1 MKNEPSETAAIATEA
16 EKARSDARGAQ
27 FDGPWQ
33 ILIIDD
39 DEDIHTVTKMVLRD
53 FSFMD
58 RGANFLSAYSAA
70 QAEQTL
76 RDTPDIALALLD
88 VVMETDDAGL
98 CLVKKIREE
107 MGNTRLRIILRTGQ
121 PGQAPEQ
128 DVIVRYE
135 INDYKTKAELTAQKL
150 FSAVVSGLRSYRDL
164 VIIEEQIRQRFE
176 ERKQA
181 RREETRLL
189 DLASAISSELQL
201 DELLRLII
209 ATTSELLGV
218 ERSSLFLYDPGS
230 DELWSRVA
238 EGVATKEIR
247 FPSTTGLAG
256 ACFSSGEVLFIHDA
270 YSDDRFNPEVDR
282 RTGFQTRNILCM
294 PVRNKQGK
302 ALGVVQVLNKI
313 DGAFTDRDEERLK
326 AFSAQFAISLE
337 NAQLFEDVLNAR
349 NYNESILKSLS
360 NGVLTLDA
368 EFRIIKANQAVER
381 ILGWDEGAPINA
393 PVGEVF
399 RGDNVWIADSVH
411 KVAASGQVELAVD
424 TDIVLDGGPPASV
437 NMTTVPLIDV
447 KDEPIGYMLIL
458 EDISRE
464 KRVKSTMSRYMS
476 RQLIDRV
483 MEADEAALGGTAQE
497 ATILFSD
504 IRRFTTLS
512 EQLGPRGTVS
522 LLNDY
527 FTDMVEIVFR
537 HDGILD
543 KYIGD
548 ALMAVFGTP
557 FIGEFDADNALTVAN
572 QFMVSLRD
580 FNRRHEAA
588 GGAPI
593 SIGIGVAT
601 GEVISGN
608 IGSLRRM
615 DYTVIGDSVNLAA
628 RLESATKLY
637 GTDILVS
644 ESVKRVLK
652 TARCFREIDL
662 IRVKGKLEAVRV
674 YESLDHHSD
683 ETFANM
689 AQTLEAF
696 AQGLAAYQGRDWRAA
711 IDAYEDAL
719 ATNGED
725 GPSKLYLERC
735 RYYQANPPGDDWD
748 GVWAMETK

>member
-1 MKNEPSETAAIATEA
+1 MKNDPSETTSIAMEA
-16 EKARSDARGAQ
+16 EKARSNTRGEETE
-27 FDGPWQ
+27 GPWQ
-33 ILIIDD
+33 ILIVDD
-39 DEDIHTVTKMVLRD
+39 EEDIHTVTKMVLRD

-70 QAEQTL
+70 EAEQTL
-76 RDTPDIALALLD
+76 RDIPDIALTLLD

-98 CLVKKIREE
+98 RLVEKIREE

-121 PGQAPEQ
+121 PGQAPER
-128 DVIVRYE
+128 DVIIRYD
-135 INDYKTKAELTAQKL
+135 INDYKTKTELTAQKL
-150 FSAVVSGLRSYRDL
+150 FSAVVTSLRSYRDL
-164 VIIEEQIRQRFE
+164 VTIEEQIRQRFE
-176 ERKQA
+176 EREQA
-181 RREETRLL
+181 HREESRLL
-189 DLASAISSELQL
+189 DLASAISSELHL
-201 DELLRLII
+201 DELLSLII

-218 ERSSLFLYDPGS
+218 ERSSLFLYDPDT

-238 EGVATKEIR
+238 EGLTTKEIR
-247 FPSTTGLAG
+247 FPSTAGLAG
-256 ACFSSGEVLFIHDA
+256 ACFSSGEVLFIPDA
-270 YSDDRFNPEVDR
+270 YADERFNPEVDR
-282 RTGFQTRNILCM
+282 RTGFQTRNILSM

-313 DGAFTDRDEERLK
+313 DGGFTDRDQDRLK
-326 AFSAQFAISLE
+326 AFSAQFAIALE

-368 EFRIIKANQAVER
+368 ELRIIKANQAVER
-381 ILGWDEGAPINA
+381 IFGWDEGAHINA
-393 PVGEVF
+393 SVGEVF
-399 RGDNVWIADSVH
+399 RGDNVWIADSVQ
-411 KVAASGQVELAVD
+411 KVAASGQVELAID
-424 TDIVLDGGPPASV
+424 TDFVLDAGPPASI

-464 KRVKSTMSRYMS
+464 KRVKSTMSRYLS
-476 RQLIDRV
+476 RELIDQV

-504 IRRFTTLS
+504 IRNFTTLS

-537 HDGILD
+537 HGGILD

-548 ALMAVFGTP
+548 AMMAVFGTP
-557 FIGEFDADNALTVAN
+557 FVGEFDADNALMVAN
-572 QFMVSLRD
+572 HFMVSLRD
-580 FNRRHEAA
+580 FNRRHEAS

-593 SIGIGVAT
+593 AVCVGVAT

-637 GTDILVS
+637 RTDILVS
-644 ESVKRVLK
+644 ESVKQVLK
-652 TARCFREIDL
+652 TAKNLREIDL
-662 IRVKGKLEAVRV
+662 IRVKGKLEAVRI
-674 YESLDHHSD
+674 YESLDHHTE

-696 AQGLAAYQGRDWRAA
+696 ARGLEAYRRQDWQAA
-711 IDAYEDAL
+711 IDAYEAAL
-719 ATNGED
+719 GANGED

-735 RYYQANPPGDDWD
+735 RYYQANSPGDDWT